1 VLVIVGY
8 LLGVPPLL
16 VLTRALKAPSAR
28 IGATR
33 VEWRLVLLAEV
44 VGMVLLTV
52 GWLLRGDVQSTL
64 VYGAWLVVVSF
75 LWFRAERTHRA

>member
-1 VLVIVGY
+1 MLLIVGY
-8 LLGVPPLL
+8 LLGIPPLL
-16 VLTRALKAPSAR
+16 VLTRALKAPGAR

-44 VGMVLLTV
+44 AGMVLLAA
-52 GWLLRGDVQSTL
+52 GWLLRGDMQSTL

-75 LWFRAERTHRA
+75 LWFRAERIHRV